1 LEATEVILANGHI
14 NIQATHR
21 TTLEIT
27 EDADLSKNGDCIIA
41 VSASKA
47 LTDFDPKFKK
57 LLQRE
62 NAELTILIQAGEVA
76 EVVNAFGSSRLVLT
90 HQRDMVIRKS
100 GYICKRT
107 LAIKADKAALGLSRK
122 LVNKLKDPKQ
132 EVKITLTVRA

>member
-1 LEATEVILANGHI
+1 MEATEVILANGHT
-14 NIQATHR
+14 NIQATYR

-62 NAELTILIQAGEVA
+62 NAKLTILIQAGEVA

-107 LAIKADKAALGLSRK
+107 LAIKADKAALDLSK
-122 LVNKLKDPKQ
+122 KFVNKLKDPKQ

>member
-1 LEATEVILANGHI
+1 MEATEGILANGHT

-27 EDADLSKNGDCIIA
+27 GDADLSKNGDCIIA

-47 LTDFDPKFKK
+47 LTDLDPKFKK

-76 EVVNAFGSSRLVLT
+76 EVVNAFGSSRLTLT

>member
-1 LEATEVILANGHI
+1 MEATEVILANGHI

>member
-1 LEATEVILANGHI
+1 MEATEVILANGHA

-27 EDADLSKNGDCIIA
+27 EDADLSKNGDCVIA

-62 NAELTILIQAGEVA
+62 NSELTILIQAGEVA

-90 HQRDMVIRKS
+90 HQRDVVIRRS
-100 GYICKRT
+100 EYICKRT

>member
-1 LEATEVILANGHI
+1 MEATEVILANGHT
-14 NIQATHR
+14 NIQAAHR

-27 EDADLSKNGDCIIA
+27 EDTDLSKNGDCIIA

-47 LTDFDPKFKK
+47 LTDLDPKFKK

-62 NAELTILIQAGEVA
+62 NAKLTILIQAGEVA

-90 HQRDMVIRKS
+90 HPRDMVIRKS

-107 LAIKADKAALGLSRK
+107 LAIKADKAALDLSRK